1 MTLEETIQEM
11 YDNYPM
17 LFQERKECLNQ
28 LFCVIGNGYD
38 WINGELISNE
48 RQIYKYDEDKG
59 RYILDYIDNS
69 PVELKGDGKAKQTLD
84 GGRSYNRCFKNKFEW
99 YPLSKFS
106 RIVSY
111 PDDIKE
117 DWLKGIEETK
127 NLLIKDNIDL
137 GC

>member
-38 WINGELISNE
+38 WIDGELISSE
-48 RQIYKYDEDKG
+48 RQIHKYEEDKG
-59 RYILDYIDNS
+59 RYILDYIDNT
-69 PVELKGDGKAKQTLD
+69 PVQLKDGGKAKQTLS
-84 GGRSYNRCFKNKFEW
+84 GGKAYDKIFRNKFEW

-106 RIVSY
+106 YAINY

-117 DWLKGIEETK
+117 DWLQGIEETK
-127 NLLIKDNIDL
+127 RLLIGDGIDL
-137 GC
+137 RY